1 MVEPGKRT
9 LNAGGEQIEEKKKIG
24 GEFKISKSPEFLK
37 ERIALF
43 EDLYK

>member
-9 LNAGGEQIEEKKKIG
+9 LNVGGEQIKDTKKIG
-24 GEFKISKSPEFLK
+24 GEFKIQKSPEFLK

-43 EDLYK
+43 EELYK